1 MLSLIKKK
9 VSDNLAPST
18 LASSLRSTRG
28 ARLQSSGSLSL
39 EKSAGAVRALAL
51 FEYGPGDVR
60 LIGGCADGGLRAWS
74 TNTGALTSQARA
86 YESGVS
92 ALALSRDG
100 RNLHSASASGQ
111 VTTRDG
117 ASGTILAEYEGPD
130 GTPVRCLCALDGGQV
145 VGGDDAGRVF
155 VWADCEP
162 YPAWR
167 FSSQDA
173 GETSSTTTSG
183 KKNSASVISQ
193 LVFRL

>member
-18 LASSLRSTRG
+18 IASSLRSTRG

-39 EKSAGAVRALAL
+39 EKSAGAVRALVL

-117 ASGTILAEYEGPD
+117 ETGTILAEYEGPD

-155 VWADCEP
+155 VWAD
-162 YPAWR
+162 
-167 FSSQDA
+167 
-173 GETSSTTTSG
+173 
-183 KKNSASVISQ
+183 
-193 LVFRL
+193 